1 MKRVFAATAL
11 AFFGLAP
18 AMSSA
23 CEYSASMASTPAP
36 EQLTSVP
43 APEAIKAANATVVKA
58 PATKTAKP
66 ASAKI
71 KEPTQNTKL
80 AAASTN

>member
-1 MKRVFAATAL
+1 MKRVLWVTAL
-11 AFFGLAP
+11 ALFGLAP
-18 AMSSA
+18 ITSSA
-23 CEYSASMASTPAP
+23 CEYSASMASKPAP

-43 APEAIKAANATVVKA
+43 ASEAITAASATAVKA

-71 KEPTQNTKL
+71 KEPTQNAKL
-80 AAASTN
+80 AVASTN